1 MRRIWWRDKMILGEE
16 NTLDTGARC
25 LHGIERIETCTDHS
39 LIMIREG
46 FILPLHCSDNVHQT
60 QWRWGWI
67 ANLSAPQEISS
78 LGIRFSNP
86 LLRSSKAILPMPME
100 KAPQFLCFNCC
111 IWSVRPYFLLTFLP
125 KLISGKFVQI
135 GICGGTRVCFHE
147 HSACGHLFWRFK
159 TKLQNAK
166 SSQNCPW
173 SENLELHQF
182 GFEWKLNNSRAV
194 FQIRP
199 ATNFCISA
207 AHMPCPGQD
216 TAWHHA
222 CYPGSCMDSFWKL
235 A

>member
-1 MRRIWWRDKMILGEE
+1 MRRIWWRDKMEKKRGWTQVQDVYMGSKELKRVPTILSSWSGKD
-16 NTLDTGARC
+16 L
-25 LHGIERIETCTDHS
+25 
-39 LIMIREG
+39 
-46 FILPLHCSDNVHQT
+46 FYHCSDNVHQT

-100 KAPQFLCFNCC
+100 KAPQFICFNCC
-111 IWSVRPYFLLTFLP
+111 ISNVRPCFLLTFLP

-199 ATNFCISA
+199 ATNFCNSA
-207 AHMPCPGQD
+207 VHLPWPGQE